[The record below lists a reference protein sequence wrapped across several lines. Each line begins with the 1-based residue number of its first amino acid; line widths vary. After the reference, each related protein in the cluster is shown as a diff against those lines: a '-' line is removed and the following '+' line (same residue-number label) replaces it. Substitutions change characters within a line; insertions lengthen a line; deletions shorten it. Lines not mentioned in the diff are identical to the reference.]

1 MLMTY
6 EMLRNSLTKYKAPD
20 IKIKRMSDKNE
31 IVKITKNLYETD
43 KNTPGYLVANAIYSP
58 SYLSFDYAMAY
69 HGLIPETVYVYTSAT
84 FKKRKKKEY
93 HNSLGT
99 FTYCDDSDKRR
110 GIGHVPVMEV
120 DEPSGVHVAHPA
132 FEVEMFYPFGIEII
146 SEGNRSYTIATPEKA
161 LCDKLYSLKPIRTK
175 KAMKELLFNDLRI
188 DIGLF
193 KRLNFNDLNTL
204 CDLYKTTNMRVLKK
218 VIGDFNENN
227 S

>member
-99 FTYCDDSDKRR
+99 FTYCD
-110 GIGHVPVMEV
+110 VPAQV
-120 DEPSGVHVAHPA
+120 
-132 FEVEMFYPFGIEII
+132 YPFGIEII

-188 DIGLF
+188 DIGFF